1 MTTAHVASPAV
12 LIELNDLTA
21 GLFLLCAFGMVAA
34 RQALACLR
42 LFMVQSVF
50 FGISAIL
57 IGIRPLA
64 WDLIAVG
71 LLNFVTK
78 LLLIP
83 WMLRR
88 SVREEVYERREIV
101 QVLNVPA
108 SLLIALGLTVVAY
121 FVAAPMLRAVSE
133 IGYAKVNVPIGLAA
147 LLLGVYT
154 LAVRREAVP
163 QLIGLLAMENGA
175 FFAGV
180 AIVSGLSLI
189 AELAIA
195 FDALMLAFVMGV
207 LTKAIQEHVG
217 TTEAGALALLREK

>member
-1 MTTAHVASPAV
+1 MADPGSALLV
-12 LIELNDLTA
+12 ELNDLAA
-21 GLFLLCAFGMVAA
+21 GLFLLCAFGMVAT
-34 RQALACLR
+34 RQAQACLR
-42 LFMVQSVF
+42 LFMTQSFF
-50 FGISAIL
+50 FGVSAIL
-57 IGIRPLA
+57 IGLQPLA

-78 LLLIP
+78 LVLIP
-83 WMLRR
+83 WLLRHT
-88 SVREEVYERREIV
+88 VREEVYERREIV
-101 QVLNVPA
+101 QVLNVPT
-108 SLLIALGLTVVAY
+108 SLLFALGLSLVAY
-121 FVAAPMLRAVSE
+121 FVAVPMLRVVGAT
-133 IGYAKVNVPIGLAA
+133 GYARENVPIGLAA
-147 LLLGVYT
+147 LLLGIYT

-175 FFAGV
+175 FFAGT

-217 TTEAGALALLREK
+217 TTEAGGLERLKEK